1 MDDTVDSWCHLGTK
15 TRGWAARPDHGPCP
29 RHSLNACVKD
39 TRGSRGESPVGVT
52 KKNASLVVST
62 HGKSTRSILYMQ
74 IPEPLLNGRAIHKP
88 FISGVRGSM
97 TAGTDSRLVLD
108 S

>member
-15 TRGWAARPDHGPCP
+15 TRGRAARPDHARDGPVK
-29 RHSLNACVKD
+29 ACVKD

-74 IPEPLLNGRAIHKP
+74 IPEPLPNGRAIHKP

>member
-1 MDDTVDSWCHLGTK
+1 
-15 TRGWAARPDHGPCP
+15 
-29 RHSLNACVKD
+29 
-39 TRGSRGESPVGVT
+39 
-52 KKNASLVVST
+52 
-62 HGKSTRSILYMQ
+62 MQ
-74 IPEPLLNGRAIHKP
+74 IPEPLPNGRAIHKP

>member
-15 TRGWAARPDHGPCP
+15 TRGRAARPDHA
-29 RHSLNACVKD
+29 RD
-39 TRGSRGESPVGVT
+39 TRSKHALKTARGSRGESPVGVT

>member
-1 MDDTVDSWCHLGTK
+1 MAGQPGRTMWSMPATL
-15 TRGWAARPDHGPCP
+15 R
-29 RHSLNACVKD
+29 SLNACVKD

>member
-1 MDDTVDSWCHLGTK
+1 M
-15 TRGWAARPDHGPCP
+15 R
-29 RHSLNACVKD
+29 KD

-62 HGKSTRSILYMQ
+62 HGKSIRSILYMQ
-74 IPEPLLNGRAIHKP
+74 IPEPLPNGRAIHKP